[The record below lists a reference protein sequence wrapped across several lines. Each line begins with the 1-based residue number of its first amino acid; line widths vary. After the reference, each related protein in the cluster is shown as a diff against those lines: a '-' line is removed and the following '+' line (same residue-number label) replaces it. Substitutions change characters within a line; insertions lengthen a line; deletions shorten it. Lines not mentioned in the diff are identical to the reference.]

1 MCALQCS
8 HHICGNKRECTFQ
21 VRSGIRAALCFWRFV
36 LEGRLFV
43 CHPCVCM
50 FLPTAARLRQRLSTY
65 DLQPGPLECPQ
76 LPTRTMAY
84 DTRQQHVLS
93 VSECRTDAYTSPVVD
108 FAENPYVAPCSIIPW
123 SCWVICTHGT
133 PILVWSCAAIADTTH
148 PKYN

>member
-84 DTRQQHVLS
+84 DTRQQHFLSRQICWQVSNCLLYQSYRRFRSFSLGKSVCGSLLNNPTVVLL
-93 VSECRTDAYTSPVVD
+93 
-108 FAENPYVAPCSIIPW
+108 
-123 SCWVICTHGT
+123 ICTNGYSD
-133 PILVWSCAAIADTTH
+133 PCLVLCC
-148 PKYN
+148 NC